1 MMSTFKSLHILNY
14 RIWFVG
20 ALISNIGTWMQ
31 RTAQDWLVFA
41 HLTAQ
46 DAGAVGITMAL
57 QLGPQL
63 FLAPVAGLVADRFS
77 RKRLL
82 VLTQSAMALLSAAL
96 GILVMLGVAQ
106 LWQVYAFALMLG
118 VVSALDAPVRQTF
131 VSELVQDDYLPN
143 AVALN
148 SASFNVARMI
158 GPAVAGVLTAVV
170 GPGWVFLI
178 NTLTFVALLLSLA
191 KIPAA
196 SLRRLPKAPAG
207 KGRIREGLHYVRFR
221 PDLIVV
227 LVAVFIVGTLGLNFA
242 LFIAAMVGTE
252 FGLDAGAF
260 GLMNSI
266 MAIGSVAGA
275 LMSAGRGKPRLRV
288 IFAAAGAFGVTS
300 GIAALAP
307 SYFWYGVALVP
318 VGLFAITMMTSAN
331 GYVQTTTDPVM
342 RGRVMALY
350 MAIFMGGTP
359 IGAPFVGWVANTAGP
374 RWSMGVAAGAGLL
387 AALIGLV
394 WIIRAKQLRLHFN
407 RRARGLRYFRLEAG
421 TAAGARRDVQ
431 PDIQLDAQRDVQ
443 PESPAGNA
451 DGAAPAPS
459 RNDAVGR

>member
-1 MMSTFKSLHILNY
+1 MTSTFKSLHILNY
-14 RIWFVG
+14 RIWFIG

-41 HLTAQ
+41 HLTEH
-46 DAGAVGITMAL
+46 DAGAMGITMAL

-63 FLAPVAGLVADRFS
+63 FLAPVAGLVADRFN
-77 RKRLL
+77 RKQLL
-82 VLTQSAMALLSAAL
+82 VMTQSAMALLSAAL
-96 GILVMLGVAQ
+96 GILVISGAAQ
-106 LWQVYAFALMLG
+106 LWHVYGFALLLG

-131 VSELVQDDYLPN
+131 VSELVRDDYLPN

-158 GPAVAGVLTAVV
+158 GPAVAGVLTVAV

-178 NTLTFVALLLSLA
+178 NTVTFLAMLLSLWR
-191 KIPAA
+191 IPAA
-196 SLRRLPKAPAG
+196 SLRQLPKAAAG
-207 KGRIREGLHYVRFR
+207 KGRIREGLRYVRFR
-221 PDLIVV
+221 PDIVVV
-227 LVAVFIVGTLGLNFA
+227 LVAVFIVGTLGLNFV

-252 FGLDAGAF
+252 FGLDASAF

-275 LMSAGRGKPRLRV
+275 LLSAGRGKPRLRF
-288 IFAAAGAFGVTS
+288 IFGAAGAFGVTS

-307 SYFWYGVALVP
+307 DYFWFGVALVP

-359 IGAPFVGWVANTAGP
+359 IGAPLVGWVANVAGP
-374 RWSMGVAAGAGLL
+374 RWSMGVAAASGLI
-387 AALIGLV
+387 AALIGLL
-394 WIIRAKQLRLHFN
+394 WIIRARQLRIRFD
-407 RRARGLRYFRLEAG
+407 RRARGLHYFRLESGTAGGRSNGGAG
-421 TAAGARRDVQ
+421 T
-431 PDIQLDAQRDVQ
+431 
-443 PESPAGNA
+443 S
-451 DGAAPAPS
+451 GAARGRKP
-459 RNDAVGR
+459 NDADDAVDAGDDVER

>member
-1 MMSTFKSLHILNY
+1 MSTFKSLHILNY
-14 RIWFVG
+14 RIWFLG
-20 ALISNIGTWMQ
+20 ALVSNIGTWMQ

-41 HLTAQ
+41 HLTAH

-63 FLAPVAGLVADRFS
+63 FLAPVAGLLADRFN

-82 VLTQSAMALLSAAL
+82 VLTQSAMALLSAGL
-96 GILVMLGVAQ
+96 GILVVSGAAQ
-106 LWQVYAFALMLG
+106 LWHVYAFALMLG
-118 VVSALDAPVRQTF
+118 VVSAVDAPVRQTF
-131 VSELVQDDYLPN
+131 VSELVRDDYLPN

-178 NTLTFVALLLSLA
+178 NTLTFVAMLLSLA

-196 SLRRLPKAPAG
+196 SLRQLPRARAG
-207 KGRIREGLHYVRFR
+207 KGRIREGLRYVRFR

-227 LVAVFIVGTLGLNFA
+227 LVAIFIVGTLGLNFA

-275 LMSAGRGKPRLRV
+275 LLSAGRGKPPAAVHFRGGGGFRRDLGHRRDGPKLLLVRRRTGARGAVRDHHDDERQRV
-288 IFAAAGAFGVTS
+288 R
-300 GIAALAP
+300 P
-307 SYFWYGVALVP
+307 
-318 VGLFAITMMTSAN
+318 
-331 GYVQTTTDPVM
+331 DHH
-342 RGRVMALY
+342 
-350 MAIFMGGTP
+350 
-359 IGAPFVGWVANTAGP
+359 GP
-374 RWSMGVAAGAGLL
+374 RHAGAG
-387 AALIGLV
+387 
-394 WIIRAKQLRLHFN
+394 
-407 RRARGLRYFRLEAG
+407 
-421 TAAGARRDVQ
+421 
-431 PDIQLDAQRDVQ
+431 
-443 PESPAGNA
+443 
-451 DGAAPAPS
+451 
-459 RNDAVGR
+459 